1 MVIFS
6 ISAMMPV
13 LGRTCPSPF
22 FRKAFMHTM
31 RSPAA
36 PSPIRPSRR
45 RLLASTLT
53 LPWLG
58 LASAQAQE
66 KTPDKAPETSI
77 KIYQSTALTGPLG
90 DLGSAMHYGATAAFS
105 AVNER
110 GGVHGRKIELSTLDD
125 GYEVARAK
133 ANIEKMMLEPDC
145 FALFNCMGTAMIAAV
160 LPQVLETGVP
170 LFAPFT
176 GAQLARIKGARNV
189 FNIRASYAD
198 EADKIVRH
206 LSTLGI
212 ARIGLVYQ
220 NNTFGQDVLAGVQEA
235 MALLKIAPVV
245 TTTVK
250 DDSSDALAAAQKIA
264 SIECEAVIVGLAGQ
278 PALNFV
284 KAFRPLRRGVSV
296 YGLSVLG
303 TSANVKA
310 LGADATGLAIAQV
323 MPLPTNLVVPVVRD
337 FHQAWKTQG
346 STTPPSH
353 LALEGY
359 INARVF
365 IEALQRAGKEPTRA
379 SFIDATWNLKKINL
393 GGFQINTSGTERS
406 ASNFVELTMIGRDGR
421 FFR

>member
-1 MVIFS
+1 
-6 ISAMMPV
+6 
-13 LGRTCPSPF
+13 
-22 FRKAFMHTM
+22 MHTM
-31 RSPAA
+31 RLPAIPPA
-36 PSPIRPSRR
+36 RQPNRR
-45 RLLASTLT
+45 RVLAGALT

-58 LASAQAQE
+58 LSGTQAQE
-66 KTPDKAPETSI
+66 KTTEKTPEKTPNAPI

-90 DLGSAMHYGATAAFS
+90 DLGSAMHYGATAAFTV
-105 AVNER
+105 VNER
-110 GGVHGRKIELSTLDD
+110 GGVHGRQIELSTQDD

-133 ANIEKMMLEPDC
+133 ANIEKMMHEPDC
-145 FALFNCMGTAMIAAV
+145 FALFNCMGTAMIQAV

-176 GAQLARIKGARNV
+176 GAQLARTTGARNV

-206 LSTLGI
+206 LTTLGI
-212 ARIGLVYQ
+212 TRIALVYQ
-220 NNTFGQDVLAGVQEA
+220 NNTFGQDVLVGVQEA

-245 TTTVK
+245 TATVK
-250 DDSSDALAAAQKIA
+250 DDSSDALATAQKIA
-264 SIECEAVIVGLAGQ
+264 SIPGEAVIVGLAGK
-278 PALNFV
+278 PALDFV
-284 KAFRPLRRGVSV
+284 KAFRPLRRGISV

-303 TSANVKA
+303 TSANIKA
-310 LGADATGLAIAQV
+310 LGADATGLAITQV

-346 STTPPSH
+346 TTTSASH

-359 INARVF
+359 INARIF

-379 SFIDATWNLKKINL
+379 AFIDATWNLKRINL
-393 GGFQINTSGTERS
+393 GGFQISASSTARS

>member
-1 MVIFS
+1 M
-6 ISAMMPV
+6 
-13 LGRTCPSPF
+13 R
-22 FRKAFMHTM
+22 TM
-31 RSPAA
+31 RLPAAQSPAH
-36 PSPIRPSRR
+36 PSRR
-45 RLLASTLT
+45 HVLASALA

-58 LASAQAQE
+58 LTGAQAQE
-66 KTPDKAPETSI
+66 KTPPKGAESSI

-90 DLGSAMHYGATAAFS
+90 DLGSAMHYGATAAFA

-110 GGVHGRKIELSTLDD
+110 GGVHGRHIELSTLDD

-133 ANIEKMMLEPDC
+133 TNIEKMMLEPDC
-145 FALFNCMGTAMIAAV
+145 FALFNCMGTAMIQAV

-206 LSTLGI
+206 LATLGI
-212 ARIGLVYQ
+212 KRIALVYQ
-220 NNTFGQDVLAGVQEA
+220 NNTFGQDVMAGVQEA
-235 MALLKIAPVV
+235 MAPLKMAPVL

-264 SIECEAVIVGLAGQ
+264 AIPCEAVIVGLAGK
-278 PALNFV
+278 PALNFIQ
-284 KAFRPLRRGVSV
+284 AYRPLRRGVSV

-303 TSANVKA
+303 TSANIKA
-310 LGADATGLAIAQV
+310 LGADAIGLAITQV
-323 MPLPTNLVVPVVRD
+323 VPLPTNLVVPVARD
-337 FHQAWKTQG
+337 FQQAWKTQG
-346 STTPPSH
+346 TTTTPSH

-365 IEALQRAGKEPTRA
+365 IEALQRSGKEPTRA
-379 SFIDATWNLKKINL
+379 SFIDATWNLKKFNL
-393 GGFQINTSGTERS
+393 GGVQISAGGTERS
-406 ASNFVELTMIGRDGR
+406 ASNFVELTMVGRDGR

>member
-1 MVIFS
+1 MH
-6 ISAMMPV
+6 P
-13 LGRTCPSPF
+13 
-22 FRKAFMHTM
+22 MHTTPTLQL
-31 RSPAA
+31 PAA
-36 PSPIRPSRR
+36 TPSFNPSRR
-45 RLLASTLT
+45 RVLASASALA

-58 LASAQAQE
+58 LGGTHAQE
-66 KTPDKAPETSI
+66 GKDASLR
-77 KIYQSTALTGPLG
+77 IYQSTALTGPLG
-90 DLGSAMHYGATAAFS
+90 DLGSAMHQGALAAF
-105 AVNER
+105 AHTNGR
-110 GGVHGRKIELSTLDD
+110 GGVHGRSIDLQTLDD

-133 ANIEKMMLEPDC
+133 DNLGQMMAKPDC
-145 FALFNCMGTAMIAAV
+145 FALFNCMGTAMIEAV
-160 LPQVLETGVP
+160 LPQVLESGVP

-198 EADKIVRH
+198 EAEKIVRH

-212 ARIGLVYQ
+212 TRIGLVYQ
-220 NNTFGQDVLAGVQEA
+220 NNTFGQDVQAGVQEA
-235 MALLKIAPVV
+235 MAALKIAPVV

-250 DDSSDALAAAQKIA
+250 DDSSDAVAAAQKIA
-264 SIECEAVIVGLAGQ
+264 AIACDAVIVGLAGQ

-296 YGLSVLG
+296 YALSVLG
-303 TSANVKA
+303 TSANIKA
-310 LGADATGLAIAQV
+310 LGADATGLAITQV
-323 MPLPTNLVVPVVRD
+323 VPLPTNLVVPVVRD
-337 FHQAWKTQG
+337 FHQAWKAQG
-346 STTPPSH
+346 TTTTPSH

-379 SFIDATWNLKKINL
+379 AFIDATWNLKKINL
-393 GGFQINTSGTERS
+393 GGFQISANSTERS

>member
-1 MVIFS
+1 MHPLRLPT
-6 ISAMMPV
+6 AP
-13 LGRTCPSPF
+13 PF
-22 FRKAFMHTM
+22 
-31 RSPAA
+31 
-36 PSPIRPSRR
+36 PSRR
-45 RLLASTLT
+45 RLLASALA

-58 LASAQAQE
+58 LPGAHAQDKTPASAPASAS
-66 KTPDKAPETSI
+66 TSSAAAASNAPI
-77 KIYQSTALTGPLG
+77 KLYQSTALTGPLG
-90 DLGSAMHYGATAAFS
+90 DLGSAMHYGATAAFT

-110 GGVHGRKIELSTLDD
+110 GGVHGRQIELSTQDD

-133 ANIEKMMLEPDC
+133 ANIEKMMHEPDC
-145 FALFNCMGTAMIAAV
+145 FALFNCMGTAMIQAV

-206 LSTLGI
+206 LTTLGI
-212 ARIGLVYQ
+212 TRIGLVYQ
-220 NNTFGQDVLAGVQEA
+220 NNTFGQDVQAGVQEA
-235 MALLKIAPVV
+235 MAALKIAPVV

-250 DDSSDALAAAQKIA
+250 DDSSDAVAAAQKIA
-264 SIECEAVIVGLAGQ
+264 AIACDAVIVGLAGQ

-296 YGLSVLG
+296 YALSVLG
-303 TSANVKA
+303 TSANIKA
-310 LGADATGLAIAQV
+310 LGADATGLAITQV
-323 MPLPTNLVVPVVRD
+323 VPLPTNLVVPVVRD
-337 FHQAWKTQG
+337 FHQAWKAQG
-346 STTPPSH
+346 TTTTPSH

-379 SFIDATWNLKKINL
+379 AFIDATWNLKKLNL
-393 GGFQINTSGTERS
+393 GGFQISANSTERS